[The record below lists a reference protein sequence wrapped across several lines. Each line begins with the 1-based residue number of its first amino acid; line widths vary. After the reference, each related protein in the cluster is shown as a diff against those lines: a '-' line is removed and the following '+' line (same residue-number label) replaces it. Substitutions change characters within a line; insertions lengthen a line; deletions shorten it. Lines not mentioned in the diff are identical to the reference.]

1 MVSHLLKSA
10 NFMFDFIF
18 LVMDY
23 MKVNKDKCHL
33 SLSGQ
38 NNLTAN
44 IDESVRK
51 SEDILTSPLTNI
63 LTIYIKKASA
73 KLNAL
78 ARILGYMNLP
88 NFIMIMKLFFE
99 SQFGYCQLIW
109 MLHNNSKY

>member
-18 LVMDY
+18 LVRDY

-38 NNLTAN
+38 NSLTAN

-51 SEDILTSPLTNI
+51 SEDILTSPLTDI
-63 LTIYIKKASA
+63 LTIYVKKKQCKVKCS
-73 KLNAL
+73 
-78 ARILGYMNLP
+78 
-88 NFIMIMKLFFE
+88 
-99 SQFGYCQLIW
+99 C
-109 MLHNNSKY
+109 

>member
-1 MVSHLLKSA
+1 MVSHLLKIT
-10 NFMFDFIF
+10 NFIFDFIF
-18 LVMDY
+18 LARDY
-23 MKVNKDKCHL
+23 MKVNKGKCHL
-33 SLSGQ
+33 SLSGE

-78 ARILGYMNLP
+78 ARIPGDMNLP
-88 NFIMIMKLFFE
+88 NCIMIMKLFFE
-99 SQFGYCQLIW
+99 SQFGYCPLIW
-109 MLHNNSKY
+109 MLHNNIKY